1 MKPSLLTLPA
11 LFVLTHSLLGADAA
25 WNVNAAGNWA
35 DDANW
40 NPASAPGATT
50 GTTSPDSATFG
61 TVISAARIVT
71 VDEGRNVAGIDFAG
85 NSSAYTLS
93 GGSLVLSSGGTI
105 QTSGAGS
112 AHTDTISTPI
122 TLANADADTK
132 GAYSIISGS
141 STAARPLVIS
151 GNIAGSATSGTT
163 VLTLGGANTGGNRMT
178 GVISDGSAGGTL
190 AVVKAGAGGW
200 TLEGANTF
208 SGGLTVKA
216 GTLTLTQPGSA
227 NAPGAGPITLGDTSG
242 SDTARLVISNSFT
255 VSRDLTVVSGS
266 TGVKT
271 LTTGNV
277 GGPGYSGAI
286 TLDDKLTVLLSNT
299 GTANTNFTLSGTAQ
313 LNLNANT
320 LTLSLAH
327 GTTGNTNTA
336 AVTISKPIVGTG
348 NLIVAGSG
356 ISTGTRT
363 VTLSGT
369 NTYTGG
375 TTVGG
380 TGTSKNLIVNVS
392 GDQSGATGG
401 WNIDVNNEATT
412 ATSTVSFNSG
422 SAVSVATGKTITLG
436 GTSGHFGARTLNAN
450 GTLTNDGSLLVRRSS
465 TVNVGGSWT
474 QNGTATVATQG
485 GGQAALTI
493 NTGGS
498 FTYASA
504 TPFALNTSTS
514 ENTVTNLTVNGGAF
528 TTGTAIRNNTGA
540 LTPGNTAYSQV
551 VLTDGGTLR
560 LSASVAQ
567 LLTNNV
573 GNIRMLVGETGAG
586 GVIDTNGF
594 DTAIDKP
601 VINVAGQA
609 GKLTKLGTG
618 TLTLSGAN
626 SYTGAT
632 QVNGG
637 KLETTTPTQLS
648 DEAALVLA
656 TGATLALNH
665 TGTDTVGMFTIDGE
679 AQATGKWGRVGSV
692 AALGADHESALITG
706 DGLIDNTNNAAPFY
720 WDGTG
725 TGWAAT
731 GAWSISPLAT
741 TPDPVATPVSTSTVY
756 FGTDDLADDQ
766 TVLLN
771 GDQSAKSLTF
781 RSPVVFTLTGGDAD
795 HELALG
801 GLTIESG
808 ALGPVIGSDTSG
820 QAVDLLLSASQ
831 TWNNLA
837 AGTYLTT
844 RNGLSL
850 GGFTLTLAGPGQFDL
865 AGPLSGTGS
874 ILKRGTGTLLLG
886 GANTHTGST
895 TLDEGAISAA
905 GNQNAAT
912 GSWLLRGYGP
922 SGTTFNTVAT
932 TATWEAGSTRTLA
945 TGNTIQLGNTA
956 AVGGTAL
963 QTLNCAGTVTANG
976 STYVGRGG
984 RLNLTTGA
992 DWTQNGAL
1000 SVITQGGGSAALTI
1014 AAGAKL
1020 TYAGTNP
1027 IQLDAATGSNSVLTD
1042 LSVDGGSLATGKAVH
1057 NSVTTVNPGTS
1068 SRITL
1073 SNGGTLKLTAS
1084 VADIFTTAGATRTF
1098 VLGAGGGTIDTQAFS
1113 TTLTVPVTGTG
1124 SLEKAGTGVL
1134 TTTGT
1139 NTYTGETIISAGT
1152 LEVAGAN
1159 FADEAAVTVAAGAT
1173 LTLNFTGVPDVVG
1186 SLTLGGTVLGPGT
1199 YDAATHPGLLAGT
1212 GSLKIV
1218 APDPFIA
1225 WIEGFGLAP
1234 ADQDRT
1240 DDPDG
1245 DGMANVIEYLTGGN
1259 PADASDRGRVWV
1271 GTAGNKLVLSL
1282 AIRGEGTTFAGSPSP
1297 EATVD
1302 GATARIQ
1309 GSTDLGAFTAP
1320 VSETSFV
1327 LPAGWPATAPT
1338 GFSYHTFQL
1347 DASAGLPN
1355 RGFLRVRAE

>member
-1 MKPSLLTLPA
+1 MKPHHVVLPA
-11 LFVLTHSLLGADAA
+11 LFVLTNSVFGADAV

-35 DDANW
+35 DGANW
-40 NPASAPGATT
+40 TPASAPGATT
-50 GTTSPDSATFG
+50 GTTSPDTATFG

-71 VDEGRNVAGIDFAG
+71 VDDNRNLAGINFAG
-85 NSSAYTLS
+85 NSSAYNLS
-93 GGSLVLSSGGTI
+93 GGSLVLSSGGSL

-132 GAYSIISGS
+132 GTYSIISGS
-141 STAARPLVIS
+141 STATRLLSIN
-151 GNIAGSATSGTT
+151 GNITGSATGGTT
-163 VLTLGGANTGGNRMT
+163 VLTLGGTNTGNNILSS
-178 GVISDGSAGGTL
+178 VISDGTGGGNL
-190 AVVKAGAGGW
+190 AVEKTGAGIW
-200 TLEGANTF
+200 ILSGANTF
-208 SGGLTVKA
+208 TGGLTVRA
-216 GTLTLTQPGSA
+216 GELRVASPGGA
-227 NAPGAGPITLGDTSG
+227 AAPGNGSITLGDTTG
-242 SDTARLVISNSFT
+242 TATATIRVDNSFSPT
-255 VSRDLTVVSGS
+255 KPLTIASGS
-266 TGVKT
+266 TGTKT

-277 GGPGYSGAI
+277 GTPGYGGAI
-286 TLDDKLTVLLSNT
+286 TLNDKLTILLSNT
-299 GTANTNFTLSGTAQ
+299 GTANTTFTLSGTND

-320 LTLSLAH
+320 LTLSLAQ
-327 GTTGNTNTA
+327 GNTGNTNTA
-336 AVTISKPIVGTG
+336 AVAISKPIVGTG
-348 NLIVAGSG
+348 NLIIAGSG
-356 ISTGTRT
+356 ISTGSRT

-380 TGTSKNLIVNVS
+380 TGTNKNLIANVS

-401 WNIDVNNEATT
+401 WNIDINNETTT

-436 GTSGHFGARTLNAN
+436 GTAGHFGARTLNAN
-450 GTLTNDGSLLVRRSS
+450 GALTNDGSLLVRRSS

-474 QNGTATVATQG
+474 QNGTATLATQG

-514 ENTVTNLTVNGGAF
+514 ENTVTNLTANGGTF

-540 LTPGNTAYSQV
+540 LTPGDTAYSQV

-601 VINVAGQA
+601 IVNVAGQA
-609 GKLTKLGTG
+609 GKLTKSGTG

-632 QVNGG
+632 QVNAGT
-637 KLETTTPTQLS
+637 LAVTTPTQLS
-648 DEAALVLA
+648 DEAALALA

-665 TGTDTVGMFTIDGE
+665 TGTDTVGMFAIDGE

-725 TGWAAT
+725 TGWAAV

-766 TVLLN
+766 TVWLN

-781 RSPVVFTLTGGDAD
+781 RGPVVFTLTGGDAD
-795 HELALG
+795 HELTLG
-801 GLTIESG
+801 SLTIESG
-808 ALGPVIGSDTSG
+808 ALGPVIGSDTPG

-831 TWNNLA
+831 TWSNLA

-932 TATWEAGSTRTLA
+932 TVTWESGSSRTLA
-945 TGNTIQLGNTA
+945 TGNIIQLGSTA
-956 AVGGTAL
+956 AVGGTNL

-976 STYVGRGG
+976 STYVGRSG
-984 RLNLTTGA
+984 RLNLTSGA

-1000 SVITQGGGSAALTI
+1000 SVVTQGGGSAALTI
-1014 AAGAKL
+1014 AAGATL

-1027 IQLDAATGSNSVLTD
+1027 IQLDAATGSNNVLTD
-1042 LSVDGGSLATGKAVH
+1042 LSVNGGTLATGRAVN
-1057 NSVTTVNPGTS
+1057 NSVAAVNTGTS

-1073 SNGGTLKLTAS
+1073 SDGGTLKLTAS
-1084 VADIFTTAGATRTF
+1084 VPDIFTTTGATRTF
-1098 VLGAGGGTIDTQAFS
+1098 VLGAGGGTIDTQAFN

-1124 SLEKAGTGVL
+1124 SLVKAGTGVL

-1139 NTYTGETIISAGT
+1139 NTYAGETVVSAGT

-1173 LTLNFTGVPDVVG
+1173 LTLNFTGAPDIVG

-1218 APDPFIA
+1218 APDPFLA

-1259 PADASDRGRVWV
+1259 PADAADRGRVWV

-1297 EATVD
+1297 AATVD

-1309 GSTDLGAFTAP
+1309 GSTDLGAFAAP

-1338 GFSYHTFQL
+1338 GFSYHTFRL
-1347 DASAGLPN
+1347 DASAGLPDK
-1355 RGFLRVRAE
+1355 GFLRLSAE